1 MISYMLRVMMSYNH
15 GDFVI
20 LIRVTQIYPHGD
32 HGEDVTAIFGDDVIF
47 THGDDV
53 TDTHGDNI
61 IASHGNDVI
70 ATHCDDI
77 TAVLCDYV
85 ISTHGDDVTA
95 VLGHFFMAFHII
107 VIYKGV
113 GVFHILG
120 VGGWW
125 GGGGVSPGQ
134 TTYSKKWT
142 VTPGSVPLSTAEH
155 LAFMLLNS
163 FQRSFLQDCNFLDLT
178 VMQFCSLLSAKA
190 AFSSFHSLVL
200 ETTSS
205 ARAQTTLPIVQYCTK
220 ESGLW
225 HCHCH
230 QSASLTH

>member
-1 MISYMLRVMMSYNH
+1 MSYNH

-125 GGGGVSPGQ
+125 GCFTRTNDIQQKMDSDSRQCPFK
-134 TTYSKKWT
+134 YCRASC
-142 VTPGSVPLSTAEH
+142 LY
-155 LAFMLLNS
+155 AF
-163 FQRSFLQDCNFLDLT
+163 
-178 VMQFCSLLSAKA
+178 
-190 AFSSFHSLVL
+190 
-200 ETTSS
+200 E
-205 ARAQTTLPIVQYCTK
+205 
-220 ESGLW
+220 
-225 HCHCH
+225 
-230 QSASLTH
+230 